1 MQLKEIITT
10 PAQTVAPDCSLFD
23 AAKTMMSRDLGWLP
37 VAESG
42 RVVGIITDRD
52 ITIRG
57 VAGGLD
63 TRKAK
68 VEDVMSRDVFCCSID
83 STIEDAANM
92 MEDEQVRRLVVVD
105 ENEKIA
111 GVVSLADL
119 ALDARES
126 TSSEVLKEVSKPS

>member
-1 MQLKEIITT
+1 MQLKEIITS
-10 PAQTVAPDCSLFD
+10 PAQTVAPDCTVFE
-23 AAKTMMSRDLGWLP
+23 AAKQMADDDLGWLP
-37 VAESG
+37 VASNG
-42 RVVGIITDRD
+42 KAVGIITDRD

-63 TRKAK
+63 ARKTK
-68 VEDVMSRDVFCCSID
+68 VEDVMSKDVFCCSID

-105 ENEKIA
+105 ANEKIA

-119 ALDARES
+119 ALDSKGE
-126 TSSEVLKEVSKPS
+126 TSHEVLKEVSKPA

>member
-1 MQLKEIITT
+1 MQLKEIITS
-10 PAQTVAPDCSLFD
+10 PAHTVPPDCTLFD

-37 VAESG
+37 VADSG
-42 RVVGIITDRD
+42 KVVGIITDRD

-63 TRKAK
+63 ARKTK
-68 VEDVMSRDVFCCSID
+68 VEDVMSKDVFCCSID
-83 STIEDAANM
+83 GTVEDAANM

-119 ALDARES
+119 ALDTREE
-126 TSSEVLKEVSKPS
+126 TSAEVLKEVSKPA

>member
-10 PAQTVAPDCSLFD
+10 PAQTVAPDCTLFD
-23 AAKTMMSRDLGWLP
+23 AAKTMLDDDLGWLP
-37 VAESG
+37 VASNG
-42 RVVGIITDRD
+42 KAIGIITDRD

-63 TRKAK
+63 AKKTR
-68 VEDVMSRDVFCCSID
+68 VQDVMSKDVFCCSID

-105 ENEKIA
+105 KNEKIA

-119 ALDARES
+119 ALDTKEE
-126 TSSEVLKEVSKPS
+126 TSHEVLKEVSKPA

>member
-1 MQLKEIITT
+1 MQLKEIITS
-10 PAQTVAPDCSLFD
+10 PAQTVAPDCTLLD

-37 VAESG
+37 VADNG
-42 RVVGIITDRD
+42 KVVGIITDRD

-63 TRKAK
+63 SKKTK
-68 VEDVMSRDVFCCSID
+68 VEDVMTKDVFCCSID
-83 STIEDAANM
+83 STIEDAANL

-119 ALDARES
+119 ALDTGEE
-126 TSSEVLKEVSKPS
+126 TSHEVLKEVSKPS

>member
-37 VAESG
+37 VADSG
-42 RVVGIITDRD
+42 KVVGIITDRD

-92 MEDEQVRRLVVVD
+92 MEDEQVRRLVVID
-105 ENEKIA
+105 KNEKIA

-119 ALDARES
+119 ALDARGQ